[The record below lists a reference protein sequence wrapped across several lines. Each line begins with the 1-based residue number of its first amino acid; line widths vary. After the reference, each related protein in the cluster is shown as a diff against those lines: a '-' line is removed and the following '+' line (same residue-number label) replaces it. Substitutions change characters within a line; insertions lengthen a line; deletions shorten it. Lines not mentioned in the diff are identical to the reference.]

1 MAVHGG
7 TREQRAELC
16 SLEERLEQG
25 EVVYFP
31 SCPFP
36 LPAGPDRDLLYQQ
49 RLGQI
54 HKNISFNPHS
64 GRLSGYRWRSHDQT
78 RQLGRILQQFGETAT
93 RWLMQHLPH
102 YAAHLCRD
110 RVSFRPEEEATRRL
124 RRNARNDLLHVDAFP
139 SRPTNG
145 ARILRLFVNIHPT
158 DSRVWATAE
167 TFAALY
173 QRYGQEVGLHLRE
186 AYWPWRWSQRLLGL
200 IRSRRAP
207 RSGYDQYM
215 LRFHQYLKANETFQE
230 QCRKRFWTFPPGS
243 AWLVFTDTVSHAVL
257 RGRFAL
263 EHSFFV
269 PLSSLLYPE
278 LSPAHILAGK
288 TRPTTHRRAA

>member
-1 MAVHGG
+1 V
-7 TREQRAELC
+7 
-16 SLEERLEQG
+16 EERLEQG
-25 EVVYFP
+25 EVVFFP

-36 LPAGPDRDLLYQQ
+36 LPAGADRDLLYQQ
-49 RLGQI
+49 RLGKI

-64 GRLSGYRWRSHDQT
+64 GRLSGYDYHSHAQT
-78 RQLGRILQQFGETAT
+78 QQLARILQQFGETAT
-93 RWLMQHLPH
+93 RWLKQHLPQ
-102 YAAHLCRD
+102 YAAALYRD

-145 ARILRLFVNIHPT
+145 ARILRLFVNIHPS
-158 DSRVWATAE
+158 DPRVWVTSE
-167 TFAALY
+167 TFAPLY
-173 QRYGQEVGLHLRE
+173 ERYGQEVGTNHHE
-186 AYWPWRWSQRLLGL
+186 AHWPWQWGQRLLGL
-200 IRSRRAP
+200 VHSRRTP
-207 RSGYDQYM
+207 RNSYDQYM
-215 LRFHQYLKANETFQE
+215 LRFHQFLKANEDFQE
-230 QCRKRFWTFPPGS
+230 QCRKRFWSFPPSS

-269 PLSSLLYPE
+269 PLASLRYPE
-278 LSPAHILAGK
+278 LSPAHILEGR